1 MLDLDTCFWHSVTF
15 LKHLNLILMKKI
27 KNLLTA
33 ILAELRYMRKC
44 RVVELNAKSIIPPG
58 TPPPDKDPEE

>member
-1 MLDLDTCFWHSVTF
+1 
-15 LKHLNLILMKKI
+15 MKKI

-44 RVVELNAKSIIPPG
+44 RVVELNAKSIVPPG